1 MEPTI
6 LTIDKAGRIVV
17 PKAFRDQL
25 RLRPG
30 AELELIDAG
39 DHLELRPVERGPALV
54 REGKWWVHTGTAEP
68 GVLDDAI
75 RRHRNERLSD
85 LSR

>member
-1 MEPTI
+1 MKPTI

-30 AELELIDAG
+30 AELQLIDAG
-39 DHLELRPVERGPALV
+39 DHLELRPVEPAPALV
-54 REGKWWVHTGTAEP
+54 REGAWWVHTGAAEP
-68 GVLDDAI
+68 GVLEDAV
-75 RRHRNERLSD
+75 RRHRDERLVD
-85 LSR
+85 VSR